1 MESARLGKQIFK
13 QNAPHSRPE
22 PYLPRNRTA
31 EKADLDSLD
40 GRITLVHS
48 VSFPNSEW
56 FSRRNC
62 NSMETPQSIRVE
74 NLTRTYG
81 KVTAIRNVNFTVN
94 RGEIVGFLGPNG
106 AGKSTTMRILSGIMT
121 ANSGSAWVT
130 GIPVA
135 QNPHEVKRRI
145 GYMPENN
152 PLPDDMRVVEY
163 LRFRARLKAV
173 PGRQIRQAVQEVMET
188 CDLARTARRKII
200 GTLSKGFRQRV
211 GIADALLGNPE
222 VIIMDEPTIGL
233 DPHQIQGIRKLIDS
247 LRGRMTVILS
257 SHILPEIE
265 RCCDRVI
272 IINRGRIV
280 ACGTSTELR
289 AEFLP
294 GSRFDV
300 ELRGG
305 EKAMLDTLKAAGID
319 ASVIHSEATAK
330 DAERFTLLLDDK
342 MQDASPDLIS
352 LLTKAKDISLI
363 SLAPRLPDLEEIFL
377 AATKRSW
384 EEAIESTRIAKPK
397 QSA

>member
-1 MESARLGKQIFK
+1 
-13 QNAPHSRPE
+13 
-22 PYLPRNRTA
+22 
-31 EKADLDSLD
+31 
-40 GRITLVHS
+40 
-48 VSFPNSEW
+48 
-56 FSRRNC
+56 
-62 NSMETPQSIRVE
+62 METAHSIRVE

-173 PGRQIRQAVQEVMET
+173 PNRKIRQSVQEAMEI

-280 ACGTSTELR
+280 ACGTSEELR

-294 GSRFDV
+294 GCRFDV
-300 ELRGG
+300 EVRGG
-305 EKAMLDTLKAAGID
+305 EEAMLAALKSAGIE
-319 ASVIHSEATAK
+319 ASVISKESGS
-330 DAERFTLLLDDK
+330 DDSERFTLLLDDG
-342 MQDASPDLIS
+342 MVNASPDLIS
-352 LLTKAKDISLI
+352 HLTQASSLSLI

-384 EEAIESTRIAKPK
+384 EEAIESTRIAKPTK
-397 QSA
+397 SA